1 MKLVLTGVLVLAW
14 AAVVRDVVIRTV
26 IYPPD
31 LRAALGLSVLI
42 VLSSGL
48 ILLWESK

>member
-26 IYPPD
+26 DLFTGFTCRARSVCPD
-31 LRAALGLSVLI
+31 RV
-42 VLSSGL
+42 
-48 ILLWESK
+48 E